1 MSSSALIDNRLFNKL
16 IANKLV
22 AQEIK
27 TDETF
32 PLTPQYLFSV
42 LFNSNA
48 KFERI
53 SDTTGHL
60 IFSNAD
66 ITSTTRF
73 SDRPLRKTD
82 DISAEDFLS
91 YFTTTVGPDTFR
103 DDPPNAVLVHNE
115 EQRVYTVSNLQKN
128 GSEYRFEMTTLPD
141 ETHTAMSTVSGPF
154 SLFVDGVTD
163 TTTTDTGTT
172 DTVSY
177 VAEWAYDP
185 VFVLQTIIL
194 VSSNG
199 NKYDSATT
207 ANAEQYNTVY
217 TTEITINVNLNGTYT
232 NTGWFNI
239 ENPNITTIKFYDANG
254 TLHYFYKFSN
264 NSNTSFYKYN
274 GTYNTY
280 SGATITITNI
290 TDQ

>member
-60 IFSNAD
+60 IFNDVD
-66 ITSTTRF
+66 ITSTIQF
-73 SDRPLRKTD
+73 SDRPFRKTF
-82 DISAEDFLS
+82 DISPEDFLS
-91 YFTTTVGPDTFR
+91 YFEIIGPDTFR

-115 EQRVYTVSNLQKN
+115 EQRVYTVSNLTN
-128 GSEYRFEMTTLPD
+128 DGSEYRFEMTTLPD

-154 SLFVDGVTD
+154 SLFVDPITD
-163 TTTTDTGTT
+163 TTTTTT
-172 DTVSY
+172 TIFYPLLKRQGDIWSFYNSSSSKRENITVDRTFKSTSKY
-177 VAEWAYDP
+177 KLKININGKEHSLYTD
-185 VFVLQTIIL
+185 
-194 VSSNG
+194 NG
-199 NKYDSATT
+199 NVIKVNTIVFIYRDITFTKEKNSLFFAGNKDSDS
-207 ANAEQYNTVY
+207 
-217 TTEITINVNLNGTYT
+217 ITISKLPTA
-232 NTGWFNI
+232 I
-239 ENPNITTIKFYDANG
+239 
-254 TLHYFYKFSN
+254 
-264 NSNTSFYKYN
+264 
-274 GTYNTY
+274 
-280 SGATITITNI
+280 
-290 TDQ
+290 